1 MDETTD
7 TRRMVNNLSAYVSD
21 LEAELAWFTAVL
33 DARLKSYF
41 DQKQPASFLF
51 SSLPPPMLSDKL
63 QITDSSYAQFISNLS
78 LSNEERLL
86 LILTLIPYIRPQ
98 LLDVLWSNNSTTSR
112 GFTEFGGITGTS
124 HGGFLPTVETALFI
138 LTGDNLEQRLTLMQL
153 LHHKSRLINQ
163 GIIRTTTVQNNEP
176 WPSGQLQISREFIDQ
191 LVYGSPYKPVF
202 GTEFPARRV
211 ETALRWDDLILPP
224 GTMEQLEEI
233 RQWITHG
240 KTLLSDWGMQDK
252 LAPGFISLFHGPPG
266 TGKTMSACLLGKHCN
281 CDVYKVDLSA
291 IVSKYIGETEKN
303 LAKIFDAAESQNW
316 ILFFDE
322 ADSLFGKRTKVDNS
336 HDRYANQEIS
346 FLLQRIEDFQ
356 GVVILASNFKSNI
369 DDSFL
374 RRFQS
379 VIQFSMPKVRERQ
392 RLWDNAFSLKATP
405 EPELNFAKIAAKHE
419 VSGGTIMNVV
429 RFASLRA
436 VTRGNKIILHE
447 DIEEGLRREQL
458 KEGRNL

>member
-1 MDETTD
+1 MDATTD
-7 TRRMVNNLSAYVSD
+7 TRRMVNDLSAYVSD
-21 LEAELAWFTAVL
+21 LEAELEWFAKVL
-33 DARLKSYF
+33 DARLKNYF
-41 DQKQPASFLF
+41 DQKQPNAFQF
-51 SSLPPPMLSDKL
+51 PSLPPPALSDEL
-63 QITDSSYAQFISNLS
+63 QAHGSSYAQFVNSLS
-78 LSNEERLL
+78 LSAEERLL

-98 LLDVLWSNNSTTSR
+98 LLDVLWSNNSATTR
-112 GFTEFGGITGTS
+112 GFTEFGGINGAS

-138 LTGDNLEQRLTLMQL
+138 LTGDNLKQRLTLMQL
-153 LHHKSRLINQ
+153 LHNESCLIRQ
-163 GIIRTTTVQNNEP
+163 GIIQTSTVQNNEP
-176 WPSGQLQISREFIDQ
+176 WPSGQLQISREFVDQ
-191 LVYGSPYKPVF
+191 LVYGSPYKPEF
-202 GTEFPARRV
+202 GTEFPAKRV
-211 ETALRWDDLILPP
+211 ETALTWDDLILPP
-224 GTMEQLEEI
+224 STLEQLEEI
-233 RQWITHG
+233 RQWVIHG
-240 KTLLSDWGMQDK
+240 DTLLSDWGMQDK
-252 LAPGFISLFHGPPG
+252 LSPGFISLFHGPPG

-303 LAKIFDAAESQNW
+303 LAKIFDAAENQNW

-322 ADSLFGKRTKVDNS
+322 ADALFGKRTKVDDS

-346 FLLQRIEDFQ
+346 FLLQRIEDFR

-369 DDSFL
+369 DDSFI

-379 VIQFSMPKVRERQ
+379 VVQFAMPKAAERQ
-392 RLWDNAFSLKATP
+392 KIWINAFSSKAIP
-405 EPELNFAKIAAKHE
+405 EPELNFAKTAAKYE

-436 VTRGNKIILHE
+436 VSRGNRIILRD